1 MLYFR
6 MFLTMAISLYTS
18 RVVLNTLG
26 VEDFGIYN
34 VVAGV
39 VGMFSFL
46 NSAMSGATQ
55 RFLSF
60 EIGKDNFAQLRKVF
74 ATSVNIHLLIALVIL
89 VLAETIG
96 LWFLNHKLTIP
107 EDRMVAAN
115 WIYQFAIF
123 SFVVKIVSVPYTA
136 SIIAREHM
144 NIYAYVSI
152 VEVSLKLLLVFL
164 IQWLTY
170 DKLIM
175 YGMLM
180 FGVSFLLLMI
190 DRIYAKRKFE
200 ECTYKYVWDK
210 AIFKEMLGYTG
221 WNLFGTG
228 AYVTY
233 NQGVN
238 ILLNIFFGPAINA
251 ARGIAYQVNGAIN
264 GFVGNFQVALNPQIV
279 KSYAAGDTKY
289 MEQLIFQG
297 SKYAFFLLFCVSL
310 PIIMETELILKWW
323 LKIVPDYAVLF
334 CRLVLIN
341 ALIDSIS
348 FPIMAGAQASG
359 RIKWYMIVAGGL
371 LLLILPISYVF
382 LKMGYPPQTTFYV
395 SIVISVM
402 AMFARLIM
410 VSRLIH
416 ISVSK
421 FLSHVVF
428 RIVVVVIVSLI
439 LPAIV
444 FYKMEAGLTRFFVLE
459 TVTVVSIV
467 ASILL
472 VGLKK
477 NEKQFLKDHH
487 DKLRVKIFENG
498 SRN

>member
-6 MFLTMAISLYTS
+6 MFVTMAISLYTS

-39 VGMFSFL
+39 VGMLSFL
-46 NSAMSGATQ
+46 NSAMAVATQ

-60 EIGKDNFAQLRKVF
+60 ELGRKDFIQLKKIF
-74 ATSVNIHLLIALVIL
+74 ATSVNIHILIALVVL

-96 LWFLNHKLTIP
+96 LWFLNTKLTIP
-107 EDRMVAAN
+107 ADRMTAAR

-144 NIYAYVSI
+144 SIYAYVSI

-164 IQWLTY
+164 IQWITY
-170 DKLIM
+170 DKLTM
-175 YGMLM
+175 YGLLM
-180 FGVSFLLLMI
+180 FFVSFLLLMI
-190 DRIYAKRKFE
+190 DRVYAKRKFE
-200 ECTYKYVWDK
+200 ECTYIYVWDK
-210 AIFKEMLGYTG
+210 RLYKEMLGYTG

-238 ILLNIFFGPAINA
+238 ILLNIFFGPGINA
-251 ARGIAYQVNGAIN
+251 ARGIAYQVYGAIN

-279 KSYAAGDTKY
+279 KSYANGDTKY

-297 SKYAFFLLFCVSL
+297 SKYAFFLLFCVSVPVIL
-310 PIIMETELILKWW
+310 ETELILKWW
-323 LKIVPDYAVLF
+323 LKIVPEYAVLF

-348 FPIMAGAQASG
+348 YPIMAGAQASG

-371 LLLILPISYVF
+371 LLLILPLSYMF
-382 LKMGYPPQTTFYV
+382 LKLGFPPQSTFYV
-395 SIVISVM
+395 NIVISIL
-402 AMFARLIM
+402 AMFARLII

-421 FLSHVVF
+421 FISHVIL
-428 RIVVVVIVSLI
+428 RIVLVVIVSLI
-439 LPAIV
+439 IPAIV
-444 FYKMEAGLTRFFVLE
+444 LWKIEPSLIRFFVLG
-459 TVTVVSIV
+459 TVTVISIV
-467 ASILL
+467 TSVVL
-472 VGLKK
+472 VGLRK
-477 NEKQFLKDHH
+477 NEKKFLKE
-487 DKLRVKIFENG
+487 KAIFLLKKFKFI
-498 SRN
+498 R